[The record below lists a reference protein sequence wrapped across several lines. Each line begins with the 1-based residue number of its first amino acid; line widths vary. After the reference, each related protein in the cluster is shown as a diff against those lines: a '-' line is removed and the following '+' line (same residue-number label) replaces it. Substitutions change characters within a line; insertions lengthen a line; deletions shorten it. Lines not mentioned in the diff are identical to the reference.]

1 MIVPMKKVTILSL
14 ATHRDE
20 SLDALRDLGVLHVTP
35 LQTAATGDVE
45 VARRAAEEAR
55 SVYSVLE
62 RLAAKLPPTPSARPP
77 AETGRDGLEKAQVL
91 INRKRERA
99 EALQRLND
107 TIARLEPFGDFNP
120 ALITELSA
128 RGISVRLFKADTQ
141 AKLNLPDDAMRLDL
155 SRDNKTVH
163 FALINAEGWSSPYAT
178 VLPLPE
184 RPLADV
190 TRERDRLLAEEAD
203 DDGTLMT
210 LARSAAVVA
219 SAVAEAEDRL
229 RWLETRDG
237 MSREGAL
244 TVLQGFLPAG
254 DLPKLHAEATR
265 LGWGWLAEEPAED
278 DPVPTLIDSP
288 KWIRPIHMLFDTLGI
303 LPGYREVDV
312 SPIFLV
318 FFSIFFA
325 MLINDVVYG
334 LLFLGLTVL
343 IKAKW
348 KNAPRHLV
356 PLLAILSVAT
366 MIWGALTGSY
376 LGFGNLPAPLKRM
389 QVEALLDVT
398 KIQSFCFFLGA
409 IQLTVAHG
417 WNVILQRKST
427 TALSQV
433 GWIGCCWSMYALA
446 NNLVLGLPLVPGTG
460 ILLVFSIFLILVFT
474 VPFDKFR
481 KEFASLVTLPLSI
494 IGNFGDVVSYLRLY
508 LVGSASAVLIQAFK
522 EIAFPPG
529 ATGAL
534 AFLGGVLILF
544 AVHVLNILLGALG
557 VLVHGIR
564 LNALEFSSHM
574 GIQWLGRPYDP
585 FRKQAVTLNSC
596 NNPER
601 TPL

>member
-1 MIVPMKKVTILSL
+1 MIVPMKKVTVVSL

-45 VARRAAEEAR
+45 AARRAAEEAR
-55 SVYSVLE
+55 TVYSVLE
-62 RLAAKLPPTPSARPP
+62 RLAAKLPPTPAARPP
-77 AETGRDGLEKAQVL
+77 AETGRDGLKKTLVL
-91 INRKRERA
+91 INRKRERG

-120 ALITELSA
+120 GLISDLAA
-128 RGISVRLFKADTQ
+128 RSVSVRLFKADTQ
-141 AKLNLPDDAMRLDL
+141 ARLDFPEGAVRLEL
-155 SRDNKTVH
+155 SRDKKTVH
-163 FALINAEGWSSPYAT
+163 FALINAEGWSSAYAT
-178 VLPLPE
+178 ALPLPE
-184 RPLADV
+184 RSLTDV
-190 TRERDRLLAEEAD
+190 TRERDRLLAEEAAD
-203 DDGTLMT
+203 DDALMT
-210 LARSAAVVA
+210 LAHSAAVVA
-219 SAVAEAEDRL
+219 SAVAEEEDRL

-237 MSREGAL
+237 MSREGPL

-254 DLPKLHAEATR
+254 DLPKLQAEAKR

-288 KWIRPIHMLFDTLGI
+288 KWIRPIHLLFDMLGI

-318 FFSIFFA
+318 FFSLFFA

-343 IKAKW
+343 IKMKW
-348 KNAPRHLV
+348 KSAPRNLV

-366 MIWGALTGSY
+366 VIWGALTGSY
-376 LGFGNLPAPLKRM
+376 LGFDNLPAPLKRM
-389 QVEALLDVT
+389 RVESLLDAT
-398 KIQSFCFFLGA
+398 RIQSFCFFLGA

-417 WNVILQRKST
+417 WNVILQRKCW
-427 TALSQV
+427 TALSQI

-446 NNLVLGLPLVPGTG
+446 NNLVLGMPLLPGTG
-460 ILLVFSIFLILVFT
+460 TLLAISIFLILVFT
-474 VPFDKFR
+474 VPFDKIR

-508 LVGSASAVLIQAFK
+508 LVGSASVVLIQAFK
-522 EIAFPPG
+522 EIAFPAG
-529 ATGAL
+529 ASGAL

-557 VLVHGIR
+557 VLVHGVR
-564 LNALEFSSHM
+564 LNALEFSTHM